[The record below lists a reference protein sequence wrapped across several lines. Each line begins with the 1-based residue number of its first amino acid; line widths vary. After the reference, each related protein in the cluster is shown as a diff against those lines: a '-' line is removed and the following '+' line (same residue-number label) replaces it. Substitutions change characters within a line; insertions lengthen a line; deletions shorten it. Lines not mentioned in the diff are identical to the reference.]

1 MSAMDVD
8 MAVDD
13 AVVASGARET
23 GKRRS
28 SAKPSASNAVYAHRC
43 RFPDWSPSA
52 VSCMALTPSSFD
64 ASLLSLG
71 GESGERQVL
80 AVGRA
85 NGDVQLNVWGGHQ
98 GWVAWRTLPSS
109 FPLPQRT
116 NSRKPTSMLSHLVF
130 THQTTLS
137 QADLNMY
144 EGDVQGAER
153 EIRRLQR
160 EGVRLLGVGGVGS
173 ELVEWEWG
181 GPGSSKQVG
190 RVKSTLPTLPP
201 IFALAASRSGASLAI
216 GCEDSTIRILNVMD
230 GELELV
236 SRIEVGGPGK
246 ARALSLAWGPL
257 LPPISVSQSTK
268 GKGKETDDESSSL
281 PERFATPR
289 DTFLVAGCSN
299 SSIRKFDVPTSGSV
313 AGVWRGSHRLTVD
326 QLRGEQTV
334 VWATTVLQDGTIV
347 SGDSMGNVKFWD
359 GRMGIQMQSFKA
371 HKADV
376 LCLAV
381 GPDGK
386 SIYSS
391 GVDQKTTEFRLVTV
405 SSSAPNAKPTK
416 RWIQASGRRLHSH
429 DVRSLVV
436 SPPYALTMPLAP
448 TQVASKP
455 LVPVLTSGGLDLSLV
470 IVSVSQTETPG
481 HSIKK
486 NPRRLQN
493 PVSDAT
499 STEFESTTH
508 RKAAYVPQRN
518 LPFAVARN
526 GRLLMC
532 RRERSIGIWQLG
544 DPKAFRKQTR
554 AAVQGEAQDEDD
566 DDDVE
571 DEAGWSK
578 VLEMDFKLQ
587 TNLIA
592 SAISNDGNWLAVSDL
607 YETKLFRL
615 NHRHDELVPKRQ
627 KSLSTRLSEA
637 LPKSLGTGAS
647 VLTFTADS
655 RRLVAAMSLSSAVAV
670 VSLPQSKETDVSI
683 VKVFDQH
690 ATSDGSREVAGKLAH
705 GGVNGTA
712 KTNGVNGKA
721 RTSDATSNS
730 ESDSESD
737 AEAASAPL
745 RDEHAAT
752 IVCAATSTDGRWLA
766 TADGLRKVCV
776 FDLRLLRVHAVLPT
790 PDRVPTMLA
799 FVPSTNELE
808 PTLILT
814 FSTNAMALFGLT
826 SLKFH
831 PWALPLS
838 SIKTNTLMDIREPA
852 LGIAFEA
859 SRPSSKDSVAVV
871 WGANW
876 LTKIDLSAL
885 KSGKSLSHNKKV
897 AGQRRDFDRKRA
909 RDELEHELVQPASA
923 ETKPLDLQIV
933 RRFQPMVM
941 FEFVAPDEVVV
952 VERTWFDLAR
962 EMPEAFVKSGEFA
975 S

>member
-1 MSAMDVD
+1 
-8 MAVDD
+8 
-13 AVVASGARET
+13 
-23 GKRRS
+23 
-28 SAKPSASNAVYAHRC
+28 
-43 RFPDWSPSA
+43 
-52 VSCMALTPSSFD
+52 MALTPSSFD
-64 ASLLSLG
+64 TSLLALG

-98 GWVAWRTLPSS
+98 GWILWRTLPSS

-137 QADLNMY
+137 QADLDMY
-144 EGDVQGAER
+144 EGDEHGAER
-153 EIRRLQR
+153 ELERLERQ
-160 EGVRLLGVGGVGS
+160 GVRLFGVGGVGS

-201 IFALAASRSGASLAI
+201 IFALSASRSGASLAI
-216 GCEDSTIRILNVMD
+216 GCEDSTIRILNIMD

-236 SRIEVGGPGK
+236 ARIEVGGPGK
-246 ARALSLAWGPL
+246 TRALSLAWGPL
-257 LPPISVSQSTK
+257 LPPSSHSLK
-268 GKGKETDDESSSL
+268 GKAKEDSSSSL
-281 PERFATPR
+281 PDRFATPR
-289 DTFLVAGCSN
+289 DTFIVAGCSN
-299 SSIRKFDVPTSGSV
+299 SSLRKFDAPSSGSV

-326 QLRGEQTV
+326 QLKGEQTV

-359 GRMGIQMQSFKA
+359 GRMGIQTQSFKA

-405 SSSAPNAKPTK
+405 TSSAPNAKPTK

-429 DVRSLVV
+429 DVRSMVV
-436 SPPYALTMPLAP
+436 SPPYTLTMPLAATPP
-448 TQVASKP
+448 TRPQVP
-455 LVPVLTSGGLDLSLV
+455 ILTSGGLDLSLV
-470 IVSVSQTETPG
+470 IVPVSQPAPLD
-481 HSIKK
+481 KK
-486 NPRRLQN
+486 NQKRLQN
-493 PVSDAT
+493 PVSDAS

-508 RKAAYVPQRN
+508 RKAAFVPQRN
-518 LPFAVARN
+518 IPFSVARN

-544 DPKAFRKQTR
+544 DPRAYRSQTR
-554 AAVQGEAQDEDD
+554 MAFSGEDKDEFDD
-566 DDDVE
+566 D
-571 DEAGWSK
+571 AGWAK
-578 VLEMDFKLQ
+578 ILEMDFKLQ

-592 SAISNDGNWLAVSDL
+592 SAISNDGKWLAVSDL

-615 NHRHDELVPKRQ
+615 SARHGEFVPKRQ
-627 KSLSTRLSEA
+627 KTLSTQLSEV
-637 LPKSLGTGAS
+637 LPSSLGTGAC
-647 VLTFTADS
+647 VLAFTADS
-655 RRLVAAMSLSSAVAV
+655 RRLVAAMSLSSAVAI
-670 VSLPQSKETDVSI
+670 VSLPESKDGDVSV

-705 GGVNGTA
+705 GGVNGA
-712 KTNGVNGKA
+712 VRANGVNGKS
-721 RTSDATSNS
+721 RTNDSSDSDSVSDSDVAESRPASSQNEQTATVVSIATSS
-730 ESDSESD
+730 
-737 AEAASAPL
+737 
-745 RDEHAAT
+745 
-752 IVCAATSTDGRWLA
+752 DGRWLA
-766 TADGLRKVCV
+766 TADSLRKVCV

-790 PDRVPTMLA
+790 PDRVPTTLA

-808 PTLILT
+808 PTLILA
-814 FSTNAMALFGLT
+814 FSTNALALFGLT

-831 PWALPLS
+831 PWSLPLS
-838 SIKTNTLMDIREPA
+838 TVKTNTLMDIREPV
-852 LGIAFEA
+852 LGIAFEP
-859 SRPSSKDSVAVV
+859 SRDHESRSSKDSIAVV

-876 LTKIDLSAL
+876 LTKIDLTAL
-885 KSGKSLSHNKKV
+885 KSGKSLAHNKK
-897 AGQRRDFDRKRA
+897 AISQRREFDRKRA
-909 RDELEHELVQPASA
+909 RDDQEFDLVDSRQGADTPQQQQ
-923 ETKPLDLQIV
+923 PLDLQIV
-933 RRFQPMVM
+933 RRYQPMVM
-941 FEFVAPDEVVV
+941 FDFVAPDEVVV

-962 EMPEAFVKSGEFA
+962 TMPEAFVKSGEFA